1 MTNGFC
7 SDGYQDLHRAD
18 IEDIQPGV
26 GGDVSGDSLG
36 VETSF
41 QDEVQHLEPS
51 LELEW
56 VKKYF
61 NVDHCMSDWYR
72 LQW

>member
-51 LELEW
+51 LELE
-56 VKKYF
+56 
-61 NVDHCMSDWYR
+61 
-72 LQW
+72 